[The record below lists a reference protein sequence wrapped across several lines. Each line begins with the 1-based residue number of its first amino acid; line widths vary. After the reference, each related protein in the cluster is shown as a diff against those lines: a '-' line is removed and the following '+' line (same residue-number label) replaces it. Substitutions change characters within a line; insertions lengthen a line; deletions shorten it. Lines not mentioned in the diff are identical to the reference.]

1 MGSIADNYR
10 SKTSEMFSPIYGI
23 AAPEIEDIAR
33 EHIEQIIFEEGL
45 GEDIEIVDLAL
56 HGSRSRGL
64 EHKES
69 DIDIVVELD
78 SDWSEDALF
87 NLIAEEPLLIG
98 GIPVDINPITA
109 HKSGSLDDYLARAE
123 DYLADSANR

>member
-1 MGSIADNYR
+1 MDSIADSYR
-10 SKTSEMFSPIYGI
+10 LKTAEMFVPINGI
-23 AAPEIEDIAR
+23 TAPEIEDIAR
-33 EHIEQIIFEEGL
+33 EHIKRIIFEEGL
-45 GEDIEIVDLAL
+45 DEEIGIIDLAL

-64 EHKES
+64 EHDES
-69 DIDIVVELD
+69 DVDIVVELE

-123 DYLADSANR
+123 DYLADSVNR